1 MSDLKTYS
9 NVISNKE
16 IILFLNKLADSLSSP
31 SYGNPDLSAAL
42 KKVALSIENKTSVRQ
57 AKALVI
63 VDEQF
68 KNMSLEDVKLFINKD
83 QTKSVLISLAKSR
96 FAMGSAKLKK
106 MRLGEIKQQIEG
118 ALQHEMSI
126 SIISSEAQGSANNR
140 TS

>member
-1 MSDLKTYS
+1 MLTIVSIKNPEMIYNLHFFGNT
-9 NVISNKE
+9 
-16 IILFLNKLADSLSSP
+16 LSVT
-31 SYGNPDLSAAL
+31 L
-42 KKVALSIENKTSVRQ
+42 
-57 AKALVI
+57 
-63 VDEQF
+63 
-68 KNMSLEDVKLFINKD
+68 NKD

>member
-1 MSDLKTYS
+1 M
-9 NVISNKE
+9 
-16 IILFLNKLADSLSSP
+16 
-31 SYGNPDLSAAL
+31 SAAL